1 MSDPEKQIHVRL
13 PESLKAKI
21 EASAKSSGRS
31 VNAEVVQRLENSFL
45 SASDMM
51 ERELIEAEDELVASL
66 ERSLQHVQKSV
77 SEAEKKA
84 EPTSE
89 KKRIS
94 ALDRAIAHLEI
105 SMWKIEEKRLTRDIE
120 NMRIKIEKEKSKRK
134 IK

>member
-21 EASAKSSGRS
+21 EASAKSFGRS

-45 SASDMM
+45 SATDMM
-51 ERELIEAEDELVASL
+51 GKELIEAEESLFSSL
-66 ERSLQHVQKSV
+66 EQSLRHVQKSI

-84 EPTSE
+84 EPTSG

-94 ALDRAIAHLEI
+94 ALDRAIVHLEV
-105 SMWKIEEKRLTRDIE
+105 SMLKIEEKRITRDLE
-120 NMRIKIEKEKSKRK
+120 NLRVRIEKDKSNKA